1 MARELRSLGGQARIL
16 PGAGG
21 SRVAP
26 LRRIT
31 LVATEDQYGRWVR
44 RARARGDSLTGMIL
58 SLGQVLD
65 STRRRGPRTVLLA
78 HGRRLVV
85 GRGTLVM
92 GVLNVTPDSFS
103 DGGRF
108 RDPGEAIQAGLR
120 LVDEGADILD
130 VGGESTRPGASPVP
144 PGVELRR
151 VLPVLEGLA
160 RRTESILSVDTRRPS
175 VARAALRA
183 GAHLINDVE
192 GLRRADL
199 RREVAR
205 AEAGAVIMHMRGRP
219 ATMQADTRYVDMMGE
234 IYAFLDARL
243 RRAEASGIP
252 RERLIVDPGIG
263 FGKSL
268 AGNLEILR
276 RVGEFRG
283 LGVPVLVGASRK
295 SFLGTLLKG
304 APVGERLEA
313 SVAAAVVAALR
324 GAHIV
329 RVHDVA
335 PTVKALRLADA
346 LRRP

>member
-1 MARELRSLGGQARIL
+1 
-16 PGAGG
+16 
-21 SRVAP
+21 
-26 LRRIT
+26 
-31 LVATEDQYGRWVR
+31 
-44 RARARGDSLTGMIL
+44 
-58 SLGQVLD
+58 
-65 STRRRGPRTVLLA
+65 
-78 HGRRLVV
+78 
-85 GRGTLVM
+85 M